1 MITKRAF
8 APKLRNKILS
18 KWNKL
23 SERDI
28 DSIAGRFNLLSEK
41 IQKVYECS
49 QEKAMSEC
57 NEFRN
62 ANKLA

>member
-8 APKLRNKILS
+8 APKLKNKILS
-18 KWNKL
+18 KWSKL
-23 SERDI
+23 TERDI
-28 DSIAGRFNLLSEK
+28 DSIAGRFNLLAET

-49 QEKAMSEC
+49 EEKAMSEC
-57 NEFRN
+57 NDFRN

>member
-1 MITKRAF
+1 MTTKRGF
-8 APKLRNKILS
+8 APKLKNKILS

-23 SERDI
+23 SEKDV

-49 QEKAMSEC
+49 QESAMREC
-57 NEFRN
+57 NDFRN